1 MMKLAMQASM
11 RVSEY
16 DEAMSDKLP
25 VVSNVLDYD
34 EAKAGGARTLSWYHL
49 RHPRRVCVK

>member
-16 DEAMSDKLP
+16 DEAMSDELP
-25 VVSNVLDYD
+25 VVSDVLDYD
-34 EAKAGGARTLSWYHL
+34 EAKAGGARAL
-49 RHPRRVCVK
+49 